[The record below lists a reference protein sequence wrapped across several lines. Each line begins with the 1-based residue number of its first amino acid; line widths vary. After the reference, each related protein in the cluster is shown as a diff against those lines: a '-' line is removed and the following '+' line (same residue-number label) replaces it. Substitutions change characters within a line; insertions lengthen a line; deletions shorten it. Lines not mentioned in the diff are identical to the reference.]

1 MDNLSSKK
9 KGFRFHFKTYWPYY
23 LMVLPGFIY
32 LFVFKYVPMFGS
44 IIAFQDFSV
53 ARGFL
58 GSKFVGLKH
67 FIKLFNYSDFYKILR
82 NSLILSGL
90 KIVFTFPVPVI
101 LALMLDEIRMRFA
114 KKSIQTIICIPHFVS
129 WAVVGGLVFSFLGV
143 GGLFNNVRGMLNMDP
158 VLVMQKECW
167 FRTVYV
173 LTSIWKDAGWQTIV
187 YLAAIAGINPA
198 LYESAMM
205 DGASRFQRMRH
216 ITFPILVPTIIT
228 LFLLEVGKFMELGF
242 DQVYNLYTPMTYS
255 VADIFNTYVY
265 RVGVLN
271 AKYSFSTAV
280 GLFQSVIGL
289 IMVVIFNYLSKKYTE
304 DGGLW

>member
-1 MDNLSSKK
+1 MSAVEVKK
-9 KGFRFHFKTYWPYY
+9 KSRGLHFKKYWPYY
-23 LMVLPGFIY
+23 LMVLPGFVY
-32 LFVFKYVPMFGS
+32 LFIFKYIPMFGS
-44 IIAFQDFSV
+44 VIAFQDFSV
-53 ARGFL
+53 SRGIM

-67 FIKLFNYSDFYKILR
+67 FTRLFNYSDFYVILR
-82 NSLILSGL
+82 NSLILSAL

-101 LALMLDEIRMRFA
+101 LALMLDEVRVKSA
-114 KKSIQTIICIPHFVS
+114 KKTIQTIICIPHFVS
-129 WAVVGGLVFSFLGV
+129 WAVVGGLVFSFLGI
-143 GGLFNNVRGMLNMDP
+143 GGFFNNIRAMFGLDP
-158 VLVMQKECW
+158 ILVMQKERW

-173 LTSIWKDAGWQTIV
+173 ITSIWKDAGWQTIV
-187 YLAAIAGINPA
+187 YLAAIAGISPA
-198 LYESAMM
+198 LYESAMV
-205 DGASRFQRMRH
+205 DGASRFKRMRH
-216 ITFPILVPTIIT
+216 ITFPILVPTIVT
-228 LFLLEVGKFMELGF
+228 LFLLEAGKFMELGF

-289 IMVVIFNYLSKKYTE
+289 IMVVLFNYLSKKYTE

>member
-1 MDNLSSKK
+1 MSTVSKE
-9 KGFRFHFKTYWPYY
+9 KGRFRIHMKAYWPYY
-23 LMVLPGFIY
+23 LMVLPGVLY
-32 LFVFKYVPMFGS
+32 LFIFRYIPMFGS
-44 IIAFQDFSV
+44 VIAFQDFSV

-67 FIKLFNYSDFYKILR
+67 FERLFNYADFYKILR

-101 LALMLDEIRMRFA
+101 LALMLDEVRI
-114 KKSIQTIICIPHFVS
+114 KSIKRSVQTVICIPHFVS
-129 WAVVGGLVFSFLGV
+129 WAVVGGLVFSFLGM
-143 GGLFNNVRGMLNMDP
+143 GGFFNNIRAMMNLDP
-158 VLVMQKECW
+158 LLIMQKEKY

-173 LTSIWKDAGWQTIV
+173 ITSIWKDAGWQTIV
-187 YLAAIAGINPA
+187 YLAAIAGIDPA
-198 LYESAMM
+198 LYESAMI
-205 DGASRFQRMRH
+205 DGASRFKRMRH
-216 ITFPILVPTIIT
+216 ITFPILIPTIVT
-228 LFLLEVGKFMELGF
+228 LFLLEAGKFMELGF

-289 IMVVIFNYLSKKYTE
+289 GMVVLFNYLSKKYTE

>member
-1 MDNLSSKK
+1 MSTLSKR
-9 KGFRFHFKTYWPYY
+9 KGGFKQYLINYWPYY
-23 LMVLPGFIY
+23 VMVLPGVLY
-32 LFVFKYVPMFGS
+32 LFIFKYIPMFGS
-44 IIAFQDFSV
+44 VIAFQDFSV
-53 ARGFL
+53 ARGIA

-67 FIKLFNYSDFYKILR
+67 FEKLFNYADFYKILR

-101 LALMLDEIRMRFA
+101 LALMLDEVRVKSL
-114 KKSIQTIICIPHFVS
+114 KKSVQTIICIPHFVS
-129 WAVVGGLVFSFLGV
+129 WAVVGGLVFSFLGM
-143 GGLFNNVRGMLNMDP
+143 GGFFNNIRAMLNLP
-158 VLVMQKECW
+158 PILVMQKERW

-173 LTSIWKDAGWQTIV
+173 ITSIWKDAGWQTIV
-187 YLAAIAGINPA
+187 YLAAIAGIDPA
-198 LYESAMM
+198 LYESAMI
-205 DGASRFQRMRH
+205 DGASRFKRTRH
-216 ITFPILVPTIIT
+216 ITFPILVPTVVT

-289 IMVVIFNYLSKKYTE
+289 MMVVLFNYLSKKYTE